1 MKIKKPK
8 FWDQNYF
15 TILSLLFLPIT
26 LLYIII
32 IKIRKIFS
40 NPKKF
45 PIGIICVGN
54 IYVGGTGKTPISI
67 KICKILK
74 ELDQN
79 PVVIK
84 KKYKNQYDEVSL
96 IKKYSKI
103 LVSENREKAIKDA
116 IEKSFNYAVLDDGY
130 QDLNIKKD
138 LNIICFHGNQKI
150 GNGFMI
156 PSGPLRDT
164 LYDLRNAQ
172 IILINGKK
180 DLQFEERLKKY
191 NTKLD
196 FFYYNYI
203 AKNIESLKNKKL
215 IAFAGIGNPSNFFEL
230 LKENHLNIVK
240 EVSYPDHYNYD
251 EKELDKLQKL
261 QIQYKAKLITTEKDY
276 LRIDQFTRKKY
287 DFVKIEIKFNDEE
300 LFINKIK
307 KIIK

>member
-84 KKYKNQYDEVSL
+84 KKYKNQYDEISL

-164 LYDLRNAQ
+164 LHDLRNAQ

-180 DLQFEERLKKY
+180 DQQFEEKLKKY

-203 AKNIESLKNKKL
+203 AKNIEGLKNKKL

-287 DFVKIEIKFNDEE
+287 DFVKIEVKFNDEE

>member
-79 PVVIK
+79 PVIIK

-287 DFVKIEIKFNDEE
+287 DFVKIEVKFNDEE

>member
-79 PVVIK
+79 PVIIK

-103 LVSENREKAIKDA
+103 LVSENREEAIKKA

-138 LNIICFHGNQKI
+138 LNIICFHRNQKI

-164 LYDLRNAQ
+164 LHDLRNAQ

-180 DLQFEERLKKY
+180 DQQFEEKLKKY

-203 AKNIESLKNKKL
+203 AKNIEGLKNKKL